1 MVEIT
6 IGWGGK
12 FKSSET
18 DIVEG
23 FVINNL
29 NFISV
34 FDKLMYGEGGVIW
47 FNDSV
52 GYFWRW
58 ED

>member
-1 MVEIT
+1 MVQVT

-18 DIVEG
+18 DIIKG

-29 NFISV
+29 YFISI
-34 FDKLMYGEGGVIW
+34 FNELMY
-47 FNDSV
+47 
-52 GYFWRW
+52 
-58 ED
+58 